1 MRGVRRNRSGGSEML
16 KLYDL
21 YRSGN
26 CYKVRLLLSL
36 IRLEYE
42 KISVNANAGENKT
55 PEFLKLN
62 PRGQLPVLDDDGR
75 VLWDST
81 AILVYLAGTY
91 GKGRWLPRS
100 HCEFANVMQ
109 WLALEQNEGRYG
121 LARARAI
128 ALDNPTPFARLG
140 NLDECKSLAY
150 TALEV
155 LESRLEATPWLAGA
169 NISVADVAC
178 YPYVALAP
186 EGGISTGKF
195 QAVGAW
201 LSRIEALP
209 NYIPLPNTGG

>member
-1 MRGVRRNRSGGSEML
+1 ML

-21 YRSGN
+21 DRSGN
-26 CYKVRLLLSL
+26 CYKIRLLLSL
-36 IRLEYE
+36 IEVEYE
-42 KISVNANAGENKT
+42 KVAVDANAGENKS

-62 PRGQLPVLDDDGR
+62 LRGQLPVIEDNGR

-91 GKGRWLPRS
+91 GEESWLPRDHYELAS
-100 HCEFANVMQ
+100 VMQ

-128 ALDNPTPFARLG
+128 ALANPTPFARLG
-140 NLDECKSLAY
+140 NFEECKKLAY

-155 LESRLEATPWLAGA
+155 LESRLSVKPWLAGA
-169 NISVADVAC
+169 QITIADVAC

-186 EGGISTGKF
+186 EGGIDTFAF
-195 QAVGAW
+195 QGIGAW
-201 LSRIEALP
+201 LKRIETLP
-209 NYIPLPNTGG
+209 NYIALPIAGSSTQSESQST